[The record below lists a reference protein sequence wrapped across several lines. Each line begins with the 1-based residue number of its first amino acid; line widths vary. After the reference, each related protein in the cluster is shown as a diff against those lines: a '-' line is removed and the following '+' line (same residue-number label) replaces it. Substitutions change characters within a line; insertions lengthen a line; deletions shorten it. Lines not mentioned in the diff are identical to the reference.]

1 LSFTLRP
8 AVAADAAII
17 LQCIRGL
24 AAYERLADQAVGTEE
39 LIRETLFGER
49 PAAEVVLAFDGEE
62 PAGFALFFQNYST
75 FLTRPGLYLEDL
87 FVFPRFRG
95 RGLGK
100 RLLAHLARIAVD
112 RRCGRFEWA
121 VLDWNTDAIRVYESV
136 GARPVSDWI
145 IYRLTG
151 EGLTR
156 LAEQGRAA
164 GD

>member
-8 AVAADAAII
+8 AVAADTPVI
-17 LQCIRGL
+17 LRCIRAL
-24 AAYERLADQAVGTEE
+24 AEYERLAADVVGTEE
-39 LIRETLFGER
+39 LVRETLFGER
-49 PAAEVVLAFDGEE
+49 PSAEVVLAFDGDE
-62 PAGFALFFQNYST
+62 PAGFALYFHNYST
-75 FLTRPGLYLEDL
+75 FLARPGLYLEDL

-121 VLDWNTDAIRVYESV
+121 VLDWNVDAIRVYEGV
-136 GARPVSDWI
+136 GAKPVSEWI

-151 EGLTR
+151 DALAR
-156 LAEQGRAA
+156 LADKAPGADE
-164 GD
+164 

>member
-1 LSFTLRP
+1 LAFTLRP
-8 AVAADAAII
+8 AVATDAAVI

-24 AAYERLADQAVGTEE
+24 AEYERLADEAIGTEE
-39 LIRETLFGER
+39 SIRETLFGVR
-49 PAAEVVLAFDGEE
+49 PAAEVILAFDGRE
-62 PAGFALFFQNYST
+62 PAGFALFFHNYST

-121 VLDWNTDAIRVYESV
+121 VLDWNTDAIRVYEGV
-136 GARPVSDWI
+136 GATPMSDWTT
-145 IYRLTG
+145 YRLTG
-151 EGLTR
+151 EALQR
-156 LAEQGRAA
+156 LAAQDRDA
-164 GD
+164 

>member
-8 AVAADAAII
+8 AVPGDTPVI
-17 LQCIRGL
+17 LRCIRAL
-24 AAYERLADQAVGTEE
+24 AEYERLADQAVGTEE
-39 LIRETLFGER
+39 QIRETLFAER

-62 PAGFALFFQNYST
+62 PAGFALFFHNYST
-75 FLTRPGLYLEDL
+75 LLTRRGLYLEDL

-121 VLDWNTDAIRVYESV
+121 VLNWNVDAIRVYEGV
-136 GARPVSDWI
+136 GAKPVNDWI

-151 EGLTR
+151 DALGR
-156 LAEQGRAA
+156 LADKAQTA
-164 GD
+164 DD